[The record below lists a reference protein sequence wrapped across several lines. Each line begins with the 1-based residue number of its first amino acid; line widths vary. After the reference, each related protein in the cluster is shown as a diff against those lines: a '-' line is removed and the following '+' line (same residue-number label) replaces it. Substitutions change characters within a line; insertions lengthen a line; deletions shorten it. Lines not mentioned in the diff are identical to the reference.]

1 MMIGQPWPP
10 RRVTPGMNKLVK
22 PPASAVAPPELAK
35 PQVRLDGSVGDV
47 MLHAFRDALGAAEEG
62 DGPVVIE
69 LSTMGGDADTG
80 RLIATDIR
88 LFRERTGRRTI
99 FFGKAVVYSA
109 GVTIM
114 AAVPR
119 EDRWLSRRT
128 SLLIHCRSLNK
139 TLQLDGALALERV
152 RLEAVLA
159 EIDVGIKLEE
169 DGFRELI
176 AGSDVGMDEL
186 LERARSNW
194 YLDADEAL
202 DRGLIGGVV

>member
-1 MMIGQPWPP
+1 
-10 RRVTPGMNKLVK
+10 MNKPVK
-22 PPASAVAPPELAK
+22 PPQSEARVPPELAR
-35 PQVRLDGSVGDV
+35 PHIRLDGGVGDD
-47 MLHAFRDALGAAEEG
+47 MLHAFREGLDAVEG
-62 DGPVVIE
+62 GDDAVVLE
-69 LSTMGGDADTG
+69 LSTMGGDADIG
-80 RLIATDIR
+80 RLIATDVR
-88 LFRERTGRRTI
+88 LFRERTGRRVI

-119 EDRWLSRRT
+119 KDRWLSRDT

-139 TLQLDGALALERV
+139 TLQLDGALSLERI

-159 EIDVGIKLEE
+159 GIDVGIKLEQQ
-169 DGFRELI
+169 GFEALI
-176 AGSDVGMDEL
+176 AGSDVGMEEL

-202 DRGLIGGVV
+202 RRRLIGGVV

>member
-1 MMIGQPWPP
+1 
-10 RRVTPGMNKLVK
+10 MNKPVK
-22 PPASAVAPPELAK
+22 PPRSGASIPAQLAR
-35 PQVRLDGSVGDV
+35 PHIRLDGPVNDA
-47 MLHAFRDALGAAEEG
+47 MLHNFRHGLDAVEGG
-62 DGPVVIE
+62 DGPVAIE
-69 LSTMGGDADTG
+69 LYTMGGDADTG
-80 RLIATDIR
+80 RLIATEIE
-88 LFRERTGRRTI
+88 LFRERTGRQTL

-119 EDRWLSRRT
+119 RNRWLSRGT

-139 TLQLDGALALERV
+139 TLQLDGALAIERV
-152 RLEAVLA
+152 RLETVLA

-169 DGFRELI
+169 QGFRQLI

-186 LERARSNW
+186 LERARRNW

-202 DRGLIGGVV
+202 ECGLIGGVV

>member
-1 MMIGQPWPP
+1 
-10 RRVTPGMNKLVK
+10 MNRPIHTLR
-22 PPASAVAPPELAK
+22 PAAAPPELAR
-35 PQVRLDGSVGDV
+35 PQLKLEGSVGDE
-47 MLHAFRDALGAAEEG
+47 MLHSFRNGLAEVEDG
-62 DGPVVIE
+62 DGPLVVE
-69 LSTMGGDADTG
+69 LYTLGGDADVG

-88 LFRERTGRRTI
+88 LFRERTGRRTL

-119 EDRWLSRRT
+119 QDRWLSRGT

-139 TLQLDGALALERV
+139 TLQLDGALAVERV

-159 EIDVGIKLEE
+159 EIDVGIRLEE

-176 AGSDVGMDEL
+176 AGSDVQMDDL
-186 LERARSNW
+186 LSRARVNW
-194 YLDADEAL
+194 YLDAQDAL
-202 DRGLIGGVV
+202 ARGLIGGVV